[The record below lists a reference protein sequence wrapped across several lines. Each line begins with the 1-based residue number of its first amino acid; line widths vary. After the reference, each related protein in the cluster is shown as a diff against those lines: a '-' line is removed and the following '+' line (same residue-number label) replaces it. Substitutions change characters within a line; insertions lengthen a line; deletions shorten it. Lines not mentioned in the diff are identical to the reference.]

1 MKWYHTIL
9 EWIILIGIVSSCF
22 ILGSLFVWSVQP
34 DWFHLTNKLGLNVFW
49 SAVVFCF
56 LSLVGIVLI
65 AFGLLLCKDRLMFY
79 LKYGY

>member
-1 MKWYHTIL
+1 MKWYHIIL
-9 EWIILIGIVSSCF
+9 EWIILIGIVASCF
-22 ILGSLFVWSVQP
+22 ILGSLFIWSVQP
-34 DWFHLTNKLGLNVFW
+34 DWFHLTNKLGFNEFW

-79 LKYGY
+79 LKYRY